1 MFYQPSLVDKWKIT
15 QDNKSGTT
23 QLQSLGRTGYSQG
36 ARLPWEISHGHE
48 VTDDGWI
55 LSSAKKRILWLPH
68 HWRSKEY
75 HREWS
80 RTHMGLLH
88 SELPDIIILEFIE

>member
-1 MFYQPSLVDKWKIT
+1 MDKWKIT
-15 QDNKSGTT
+15 QDYKSGAT
-23 QLQSLGRTGYSQG
+23 QLQSLGRTGYSKG
-36 ARLPWEISHGHE
+36 ARLPLELTHGYE

-55 LSSAKKRILWLPH
+55 LSPTEKRILWLPH

-80 RTHMGLLH
+80 GQFLGLLH
-88 SELPDIIILEFIE
+88 CELPKVVILEFVG